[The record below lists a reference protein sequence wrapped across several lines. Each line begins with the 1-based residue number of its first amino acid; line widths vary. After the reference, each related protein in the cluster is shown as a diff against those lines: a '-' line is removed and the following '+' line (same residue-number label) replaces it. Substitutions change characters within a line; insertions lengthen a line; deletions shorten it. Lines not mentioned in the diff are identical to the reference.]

1 MKKTGITTDCVCD
14 LPEEYLKANCI
25 DVIYFYITTATGMF
39 KDGYE
44 ITSGNVLEYME
55 NGGKKAET
63 NAPAPREYKEFFE
76 KALEQYDEL
85 VHITIS
91 SRVSRSCQ
99 NAMASLELMG
109 ENGKRVTVIDSSHL
123 STGMGYIVMKAA
135 ELRDSGKSVSEIAEA
150 IEIMK
155 RKISTTF
162 IVKNADYLYRNGRAS
177 KNLKKMSAL
186 LRLRPVL
193 TLKNG
198 RIALKKFKIGNYE
211 RSVMRYIRGELKH
224 SRRIDKR
231 RLFITHAGCTVK
243 TISQIKAETEKLCRF
258 DEVTVTKASATVSS
272 NCGPETVGVMF
283 VYK

>member
-14 LPEEYLKANCI
+14 LPEKYLQANCI
-25 DVIYFYITTATGMF
+25 DVICFYITTATGMF
-39 KDGYE
+39 KDGHE
-44 ITSGNVLEYME
+44 ITSGNVLEYLE
-55 NGGKKAET
+55 NGGMKAET
-63 NAPAPREYKEFFE
+63 NAPVPREYKEFFE
-76 KALEQYDEL
+76 KALKQYDEL

-91 SRVSRSCQ
+91 SRTSHACQ
-99 NAMASLELMG
+99 NAMAALELMG
-109 ENGKRVTVIDSSHL
+109 ENGKRVTIVDSSHL

-135 ELRDSGKSVSEIAEA
+135 ELRDSGKSMSEIAEA
-150 IEIMK
+150 VEGMK

-162 IVKNADYLYRNGRAS
+162 IAQNADYLYRNGRAS

-186 LRLRPVL
+186 LRLHPVF

-198 RIALKKFKIGNYE
+198 RITLKKFKVGNYE

-283 VYK
+283 V

>member
-1 MKKTGITTDCVCD
+1 MKKIGITTDCVCD
-14 LPEEYLKANCI
+14 LPEEYLKENCI

-39 KDGYE
+39 KDGHE
-44 ITSGNVLEYME
+44 ITSGNVLEYLE
-55 NGGKKAET
+55 NGGLKAET
-63 NAPAPREYKEFFE
+63 NAPAFKEYKEFFE
-76 KALEQYDEL
+76 KALKQYDEL

-91 SRVSRSCQ
+91 SRTSHACQ
-99 NAMASLELMG
+99 NAMAALELMG
-109 ENGKRVTVIDSSHL
+109 ENRKRVTIVDSSHL
-123 STGMGYIVMKAA
+123 STGMGHMVMKAV
-135 ELRDSGKSVSEIAEA
+135 ELRDSGKSAAAIAEA
-150 IEIMK
+150 VEGMK

-162 IVKNADYLYRNGRAS
+162 IAQNADYLYRNGRAS

-186 LRLRPVL
+186 LRLHPVL

-198 RIALKKFKIGNYE
+198 RITLKKFKIGNYE

-231 RLFITHAGCTVK
+231 RLFITHVGCTVK

>member
-14 LPEEYLKANCI
+14 LPEKYLQANCI
-25 DVIYFYITTATGMF
+25 DVICFYITTATGMF
-39 KDGYE
+39 KDGHE
-44 ITSGNVLEYME
+44 ITSGNVLEYLE
-55 NGGKKAET
+55 NGGMKAET

-76 KALEQYDEL
+76 KALKQYDEL

-91 SRVSRSCQ
+91 SRTSHACQ
-99 NAMASLELMG
+99 NAMAALELMG
-109 ENGKRVTVIDSSHL
+109 ENGKRVTIVDSSHL

-135 ELRDSGKSVSEIAEA
+135 ELRDSGKSMSEIAEA
-150 IEIMK
+150 VEGMK

-162 IVKNADYLYRNGRAS
+162 IAQNADYLYRNGRAS

-186 LRLRPVL
+186 LRLHPVF

-198 RIALKKFKIGNYE
+198 RITFKKFKIGNYE
-211 RSVMRYIRGELKH
+211 RSVMRYIRGELKY

-231 RLFITHAGCTVK
+231 RLFITHAGCSVK

>member
-63 NAPAPREYKEFFE
+63 NAPAPGEYKEFFE

-135 ELRDSGKSVSEIAEA
+135 ELRDSGKSVSEIVEVV
-150 IEIMK
+150 EGMK
-155 RKISTTF
+155 RRISTTF
-162 IVKNADYLYRNGRAS
+162 IVKNADYLYRNGRVS
-177 KNLKKMSAL
+177 RNLKKMSAL
-186 LRLRPVL
+186 FRLHPVL

-198 RIALKKFKIGNYE
+198 KITLKMFKIGNYE
-211 RSVMRYIRGELKH
+211 RSVMRYIRGELKR
-224 SRRIDKR
+224 SRRIDKS
-231 RLFITHAGCTVK
+231 RLFITHAGCTIK
-243 TISQIKAETEKLCRF
+243 TMSQIKAETEKLCRF